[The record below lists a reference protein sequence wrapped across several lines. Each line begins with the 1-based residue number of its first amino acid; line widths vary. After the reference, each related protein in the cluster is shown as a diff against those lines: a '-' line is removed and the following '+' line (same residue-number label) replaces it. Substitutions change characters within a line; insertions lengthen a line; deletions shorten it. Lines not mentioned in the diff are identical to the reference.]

1 MAPFRRRLL
10 ISAAVYA
17 VPVWLHPG
25 YLLNSTQNIPVIFLT
40 NKERMSKMILW
51 QICHKNELNNG
62 DLTRYIVKLL
72 RKRKITTK
80 QVARDL
86 NIPVERAR
94 NWYYKDTG
102 MTALDLLRMMQKYE
116 FVREA
121 VEGVLRFECS

>member
-1 MAPFRRRLL
+1 M
-10 ISAAVYA
+10 
-17 VPVWLHPG
+17 
-25 YLLNSTQNIPVIFLT
+25 ST
-40 NKERMSKMILW
+40 KILW
-51 QICHKNELNNG
+51 QIYHKNELNNG

-102 MTALDLLRMMQKYE
+102 MTALDLLRMMKGYE
-116 FVREA
+116 FVRQA
-121 VEGVLRFECS
+121 VEESLQNEDS

>member
-1 MAPFRRRLL
+1 M
-10 ISAAVYA
+10 
-17 VPVWLHPG
+17 
-25 YLLNSTQNIPVIFLT
+25 ST
-40 NKERMSKMILW
+40 MILW

-72 RKRKITTK
+72 RKRKIRTK

-116 FVREA
+116 FVWEA
-121 VEGVLRFECS
+121 VEEALQIEGS

>member
-1 MAPFRRRLL
+1 
-10 ISAAVYA
+10 
-17 VPVWLHPG
+17 
-25 YLLNSTQNIPVIFLT
+25 
-40 NKERMSKMILW
+40 MSSKILW

-72 RKRKITTK
+72 RKRRITTK

-102 MTALDLLRMMQKYE
+102 MTALDLLKMMQEYQ
-116 FVREA
+116 FVRQV
-121 VEGVLRFECS
+121 VEDSLSLEI

>member
-1 MAPFRRRLL
+1 M
-10 ISAAVYA
+10 
-17 VPVWLHPG
+17 
-25 YLLNSTQNIPVIFLT
+25 ST
-40 NKERMSKMILW
+40 MILW
-51 QICHKNELNNG
+51 QISHKNELNNG

-80 QVARDL
+80 QAARDL

-102 MTALDLLRMMQKYE
+102 VTALDLLRLMQKYE

-121 VEGVLRFECS
+121 IEEALQIEES

>member
-1 MAPFRRRLL
+1 M
-10 ISAAVYA
+10 
-17 VPVWLHPG
+17 
-25 YLLNSTQNIPVIFLT
+25 ST
-40 NKERMSKMILW
+40 MILW

-72 RKRKITTK
+72 RKRGITTK
-80 QVARDL
+80 QAARDL

-102 MTALDLLRMMQKYE
+102 MTALDLLRMMRKYE

-121 VEGVLRFECS
+121 IDGSLPFESYYCSKS

>member
-1 MAPFRRRLL
+1 M
-10 ISAAVYA
+10 
-17 VPVWLHPG
+17 
-25 YLLNSTQNIPVIFLT
+25 ST
-40 NKERMSKMILW
+40 MILW

-72 RKRKITTK
+72 RKRKIMTK

-102 MTALDLLRMMQKYE
+102 MTALDLLRIMQKYE
-116 FVREA
+116 FVRQTVEDSLSPEA
-121 VEGVLRFECS
+121 

>member
-1 MAPFRRRLL
+1 M
-10 ISAAVYA
+10 
-17 VPVWLHPG
+17 
-25 YLLNSTQNIPVIFLT
+25 ST
-40 NKERMSKMILW
+40 MILW

-80 QVARDL
+80 QAARDL

-116 FVREA
+116 FVSEA
-121 VEGVLRFECS
+121 IGGALLQDDSETVYHQ